1 MIAPELVLVSPM
13 SSWTGY
19 VTYLEYVAGSDKGG
33 VRRGDLFNGVYGL
46 GKMTNDRMNYTGERV
61 VETVPA
67 KAQFM
72 TLAWTPVVGSVRVI
86 KADGT
91 ELVEGKDF
99 WVEDADKASAL
110 LFDKRLNPFH
120 AADDMAHQSAII
132 ADPDATEEEA
142 AQARDIKL
150 ENYQPYPTATA
161 DGWRGGYGTNAKNK
175 QEAKKAIILSEVP
188 DLADG
193 LRVAYIY
200 DNTVIPQ
207 DDLPILSVHLNSL
220 QLRARARRIAIY
232 FSQIA
237 AFQAQTDYGFNL
249 GDQLA
254 EQAVGELAYEIDS
267 EVVAGLCDA
276 APMSADLIW
285 NRQGRIGLSI
295 TEQYASFAEV
305 IEIAKAKIYKATQ
318 KFSPNFMIVSA
329 DIMPVLSFA
338 PSFQA
343 APASDVAGPY
353 FAGTLNGLKVFVSPI
368 MEDGTFVI
376 GVNGSDMKTSAA
388 VYAPY
393 MPIVPTQ
400 LLTFADGG
408 ESQGFSTLY
417 DFQILSKLPVGFAE
431 DSFRMEKDEQGR
443 DKVVVEI
450 GAGRKADEDR
460 PFSPLLI
467 KGRVVGSRF

>member
-1 MIAPELVLVSPM
+1 MR
-13 SSWTGY
+13 
-19 VTYLEYVAGSDKGG
+19 VTLLLDYVAGSDKGG

-46 GKMTNDRMNYTGERV
+46 GKMDENRMNYTGERV
-61 VETVPA
+61 VEILPA
-67 KAQFM
+67 GEQAM
-72 TLAWTPVVGSVRVI
+72 TLAWTPVVDSIKVMKLDGSEVDFRVI
-86 KADGT
+86 DAADLT
-91 ELVEGKDF
+91 YF
-99 WVEDADKASAL
+99 
-110 LFDKRLNPFH
+110 FDKRLNPFH

-132 ADPDATEEEA
+132 ADPDANENA
-142 AQARDIKL
+142 VAHARDL
-150 ENYQPYPTATA
+150 QLGQYAQPVANP
-161 DGWRGGYGTNAKNK
+161 DNGWRGGYGTNAKNK
-175 QEAKKAIILSEVP
+175 EEAKKAILLNEV
-188 DLADG
+188 AAET
-193 LRVAYIY
+193 LRVAYVY

-207 DDLPILSVHLNSL
+207 DDLPILSAHLNSV

-267 EVVAGLCDA
+267 EIVAGLVDA
-276 APMSADLIW
+276 APLSGDLIW
-285 NRQGRIGLSI
+285 NRQGRVGLSI

-318 KFSPNFMIVSA
+318 KFSPNFMIISA
-329 DIMPVLSFA
+329 DIMPVLAFA
-338 PSFQA
+338 PNFQA

-353 FAGTLNGLKVFVSPI
+353 FAGTLNSLKIFVSPI

-431 DSFRMEKDEQGR
+431 DAFEMETKETSSGTEYQVP
-443 DKVVVEI
+443 KVTAK
-450 GAGRKADEDR
+450 GGRKASEER
-460 PFSPLLI
+460 PFSPLLV
-467 KGRVVGSRF
+467 KGKVVGSRF